1 MANDKILNMKLP
13 SELDSALKQAADE
26 RYISQ
31 ASLVRMVL
39 AEWVKYNG
47 AVPKKQETS
56 VDDVFNSLPGFVTS
70 GGAKHGG

>member
-47 AVPKKQETS
+47 VAPKKQDVS
-56 VDDVFNSLPGFVTS
+56 VDDVFNSLPGFVT
-70 GGAKHGG
+70 GGAQNG